1 MVNGLEEMFGE
12 VENKVGFVFPTEKML
27 ATWKHEADFVFHFS
41 KHLLLSSS
49 SMKPSPGKKST
60 DSRRTSSDARPTSS
74 SSPQDENAS
83 PNLTTSSPA
92 QGRKRK
98 ADDDEYWY
106 YPSQGWRKFS
116 RTSRGR
122 QITNQDEIFH
132 RVINDL
138 FNSLYFTEV
147 AISTLWLSKPNHF
160 KD

>member
-1 MVNGLEEMFGE
+1 
-12 VENKVGFVFPTEKML
+12 ML

-60 DSRRTSSDARPTSS
+60 DSLSTSSDARPTSS

-98 ADDDEYWY
+98 ADDDDYY
-106 YPSQGWRKFS
+106 HYPSQGWRKFT
-116 RTSRGR
+116 RTSRGCR
-122 QITNQDEIFH
+122 VNQEDI
-132 RVINDL
+132 VYYLMDDL
-138 FNSLYFTEV
+138 FNGLYYIEE
-147 AISTLWLSKPNHF
+147 AMSTVWLSLPDYF